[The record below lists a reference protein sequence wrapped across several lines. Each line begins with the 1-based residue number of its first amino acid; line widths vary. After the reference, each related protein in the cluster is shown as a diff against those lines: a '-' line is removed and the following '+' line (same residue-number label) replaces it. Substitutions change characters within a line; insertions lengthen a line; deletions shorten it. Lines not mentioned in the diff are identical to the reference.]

1 MQQKTPSA
9 GQLVG
14 YCRVSTAE
22 QNLARQLETIGP
34 VARVFTDKVSGKKGT
49 PRLGLE
55 ECISYLREGD
65 ELRVSSMDRLAR
77 SLIDLRQLV
86 TRILAKGASVHF
98 IQERAIYTPDTS
110 DPRDELML
118 NLLGSFAEFE
128 RSLIRERQAEGIALA
143 KAAGRYKGRAKKLTD
158 AQLEEIRGKIA
169 AGVPKA
175 KIAREYNVNRTTLY
189 RALDRK

>member
-1 MQQKTPSA
+1 
-9 GQLVG
+9 
-14 YCRVSTAE
+14 
-22 QNLARQLETIGP
+22 
-34 VARVFTDKVSGKKGT
+34 
-49 PRLGLE
+49 
-55 ECISYLREGD
+55 
-65 ELRVSSMDRLAR
+65 
-77 SLIDLRQLV
+77 
-86 TRILAKGASVHF
+86 
-98 IQERAIYTPDTS
+98 
-110 DPRDELML
+110 ML